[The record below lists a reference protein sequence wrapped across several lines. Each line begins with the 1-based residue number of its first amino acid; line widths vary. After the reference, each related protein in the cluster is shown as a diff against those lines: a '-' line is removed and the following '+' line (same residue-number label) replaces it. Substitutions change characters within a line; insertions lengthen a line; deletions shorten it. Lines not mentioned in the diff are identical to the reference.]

1 MNPAAI
7 VVVDAN
13 GKGNGNNGTAN
24 GNNGG
29 NGGGLGGF
37 ISRAATPLF
46 STPIRTRMGSF
57 RGTPQGGGNS
67 TKKVHLRKFC

>member
-13 GKGNGNNGTAN
+13 GKGGNNGTAN
-24 GNNGG
+24 SNGGNGG

-67 TKKVHLRKFC
+67 MA